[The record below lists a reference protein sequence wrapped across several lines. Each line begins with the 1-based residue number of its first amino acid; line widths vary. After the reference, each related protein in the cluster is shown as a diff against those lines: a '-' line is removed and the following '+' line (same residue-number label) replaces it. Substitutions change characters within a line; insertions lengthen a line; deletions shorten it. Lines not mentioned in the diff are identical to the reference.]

1 MHLKRNNI
9 PKFWPIPRK
18 GTKYLALASHN
29 HEESIP
35 LVVAMRDVLN
45 LVKNKKELQRAINE
59 KQVIINQKTIRNLN
73 YPIAIFD
80 VISLPQTKKNL
91 KASLSAK
98 KKIIFEEIT
107 DKEAETKVFKVLD
120 KRIIPGNKVQLNL
133 TNGTNII
140 SKEKANTGDSVIVN
154 LKDKKIV
161 KVLTM
166 ENGREVFILKGKHAG
181 NSGKIEEIVLRG
193 GKSIAKI
200 ISKDGKINVWTL
212 NLIAIK

>member
-9 PKFWPIPRK
+9 PKFWPVPRK

-35 LVVAMRDVLN
+35 LVVAMRDVLG

-59 KQVIINQKTIRNLN
+59 KQIIINQKTIRNVN
-73 YPIAIFD
+73 YPISIFD
-80 VISLPQTKKNL
+80 VISLPLTKKNL
-91 KASLSAK
+91 RAGLSNK
-98 KKIIFEEIT
+98 KKITFEEIT

-120 KRIIPGNKVQLNL
+120 KKVILGNKVQLNL
-133 TNGTNII
+133 INGMNII
-140 SKEKANTGDSVIVN
+140 SKEKVNTGDSIVIN
-154 LKDKKIV
+154 LKDKKIT
-161 KVLTM
+161 KVIPM
-166 ENGREVFILKGKHAG
+166 ENGKEVFILKGKHAG

-200 ISKDGKINVWTL
+200 SSKDGKINVWVK